1 MSTTQPV
8 NPEAQGQV
16 RATIPAWIGRRPMTS
31 ALGILLLTIAPLA
44 IWLVPFLNR
53 GRIGPFYLIGRV
65 DPAYIYLMNSLLVS
79 CGKNPRHIDH
89 PGTPLQII
97 GAFVIGAMN
106 AMDGRNPICP
116 IEEIITRP
124 ETYLAGIFLF
134 VQLVAA
140 AMTALAGIWL
150 YKLTGNIFAA
160 CILQICIVISPPVAE
175 SFGVLGTEIL
185 VIPVVLGLGL
195 ALLPLATDS
204 RPERPH
210 DSIIAGL
217 ILGFGLAT
225 KVTVFPLILYV
236 FMFASTKSKAK
247 FLAACFGSF
256 VFWTLPMANMYK
268 KLIAWIVNIGIH
280 TGHYGEGSVGVPGI
294 AAMAANAQ
302 FLISENAPAFL
313 FACLAGVFAVWLRG
327 RPAKPSPPA
336 QFMLLSL
343 AVLMLQFLMTVKHP
357 AGRYMVP
364 AIVAVAVSSG
374 VAVAALGAI
383 RPAFSAIC
391 FAIVLTMGVVPAASN
406 FRYFDSDLPGRHAH
420 ERSDV
425 DRIRRIAG
433 ERCGSLIPQTNGVS
447 AQLSGLLFG
456 NIFAEKFDLQ
466 LAKRYPDFVSYSVG
480 DRFYGFTGR
489 EGVNPP
495 VDPGGKPICIFG
507 IIELPAADAQK
518 FRVVATAGQY
528 RLYERE

>member
-1 MSTTQPV
+1 
-8 NPEAQGQV
+8 
-16 RATIPAWIGRRPMTS
+16 
-31 ALGILLLTIAPLA
+31 
-44 IWLVPFLNR
+44 
-53 GRIGPFYLIGRV
+53 
-65 DPAYIYLMNSLLVS
+65 VS

-97 GAFVIGAMN
+97 GAVVIGAMN
-106 AMDGRNPICP
+106 AIDGRNPICP

-140 AMTALAGIWL
+140 AMAALAGIRL
-150 YKLTGNIFAA
+150 YQLTGNIFAA
-160 CILQICIVISPPVAE
+160 CTLQICIVMSPPIAG

-210 DSIIAGL
+210 DSIVAGL

-236 FMFASTKSKAK
+236 FMFPSTKSKAR

-256 VFWTLPMANMYK
+256 VFWTLPMANTYK
-268 KLIAWIVNIGIH
+268 KLITWIVNIGIH
-280 TGHYGEGSVGVPGI
+280 AGHYGEGSVGVPGI

-302 FLISENAPAFL
+302 SLISENGPAFL
-313 FACLAGVFAVWLRG
+313 LACSAGIVAVWLRG
-327 RPAKPSPPA
+327 RPGKPSPPA
-336 QFMLLSL
+336 RFMLLSL
-343 AVLMLQFLMTVKHP
+343 AVLMLQFLVTVKHP

-391 FAIVLTMGVVPAASN
+391 FAVVLAMGIVPAASN
-406 FRYFDSDLPGRHAH
+406 FRYFDSDLPGRHAQ
-420 ERSDV
+420 ERNDV
-425 DRIRRIAG
+425 DAIRRIAG

-447 AQLSGLLFG
+447 SQLSGLLFG

-466 LAKRYPDFVSYSVG
+466 LAKLYPDFVSYSVG

-507 IIELPAADAQK
+507 ILELPAADAQK
-518 FRVVATAGQY
+518 FRLVATAGQY